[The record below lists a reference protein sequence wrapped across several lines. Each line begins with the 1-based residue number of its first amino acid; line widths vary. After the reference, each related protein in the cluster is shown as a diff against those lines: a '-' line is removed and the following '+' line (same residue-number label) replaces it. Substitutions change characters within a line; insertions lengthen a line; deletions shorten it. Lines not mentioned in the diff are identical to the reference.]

1 MAYTFTT
8 QDNATFKVPT
18 SENGKNNSLPGVNAT
33 ITSADTICDGVA
45 SLMSIASLTG
55 DFELAERTVKEN
67 VEDSEG

>member
-1 MAYTFTT
+1 MGYTFTT

-18 SENGKNNSLPGVNAT
+18 SENSKSNSLPGVNAT

-55 DFELAERTVKEN
+55 EFELAERTVKES
-67 VEDSEG
+67 VEES